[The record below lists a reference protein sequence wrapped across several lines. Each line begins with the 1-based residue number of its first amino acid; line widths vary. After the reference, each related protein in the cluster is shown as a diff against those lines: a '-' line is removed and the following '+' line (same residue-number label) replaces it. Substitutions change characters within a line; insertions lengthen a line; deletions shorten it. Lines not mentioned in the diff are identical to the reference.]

1 MSHQAGPSNSVSQLD
16 PGTEE
21 EESPLSL
28 DEYVRY
34 GRQMI
39 MPDFGLP
46 GQLKLK
52 NAKVAVVG
60 AGGLGCPTLQYLAG
74 AGVGTIAIFD
84 HDTVGL
90 SNLHRQIL
98 HTTDRV
104 GMNKAESACL
114 ALRALNPKINLIPH
128 QVPITPSTAL
138 ALLRPYRLIIDCTDR
153 PLTRY
158 LLNDA
163 AVRLGVP
170 LVSGAAI
177 SSAGQWAVYGG
188 TFTTEARETKKRA
201 CYRCIWPS
209 VLAGSGG
216 NGKCE
221 EQGVWGVVTGLVGT
235 GMAGEAIKLIVGKED
250 AQPLLHLHHLCSNPL
265 IRTIRLKPPSARC
278 IACGPES
285 TISDDLE
292 KFGYESFCA
301 GAMGEGDE
309 VTDETGL
316 AVGGV
321 GERISA
327 KELKEVMSKPSPDQV
342 VIVDTRPP
350 VEFGICSLRGSTNIP
365 LPSILKDPSI
375 VPTSPDVVF
384 LCKRGNDSQLAAK
397 VLRQSRKS
405 EMAGSEG
412 GIRVRDV
419 RGGLLAWSRDVDPDF
434 PVY

>member
-1 MSHQAGPSNSVSQLD
+1 MSGQAGPSNSSGATDREL
-16 PGTEE
+16 EE
-21 EESPLSL
+21 NALSL

-46 GQLKLK
+46 GQLQLK
-52 NAKVAVVG
+52 SARVAVVG
-60 AGGLGCPTLQYLAG
+60 AGGLGCPTLQHLAG

-104 GMNKAESACL
+104 GINKAESACL

-138 ALLRPYRLIIDCTDR
+138 TLLRPYSMIIDCTDR

-188 TFTTEARETKKRA
+188 TTTTLEGEKKKRA

-250 AQPLLHLHHLCSNPL
+250 PQPLLHLHHLCSNPL
-265 IRTIRLKPPSARC
+265 IRTIRLKPPSAKC
-278 IACGPES
+278 IACGPEAN
-285 TISDDLE
+285 ISDDLE

-301 GAMGEGDE
+301 GAMGEGDD

-316 AVGGV
+316 VAGGA
-321 GERISA
+321 GERISV
-327 KELKEVMSKPSPDQV
+327 KELNELMQSPTSTDLI
-342 VIVDTRPP
+342 IVDTRPP
-350 VEFGICSLRGSTNIP
+350 VEFGICSLKGSTNIP
-365 LPSILKDPSI
+365 LPSILKDPSTI
-375 VPTSPDVVF
+375 PVKSDVVF

-397 VLRQSRKS
+397 ALRQSS
-405 EMAGSEG
+405 SSQGE
-412 GIRVRDV
+412 IRIRDV
-419 RGGLLAWSRDVDPDF
+419 RGGLLAWSRDVDSEF